1 MHRIVVPAQINATG
15 LPVFLEAIGPP
26 VVDHNILIDFSQLRR
41 VSPAGLVA
49 LVATVKLWQREG
61 RSVFFD
67 NLATCT
73 ITGYLQRMD
82 VLSACGIQLPKRFK
96 RHEAT
101 GRFVPVQRIDYPVD
115 AMGHAMALCVAPGGD
130 DLGHPLTP
138 LYDLVWY
145 VLTEIANN
153 VRQHS
158 GGIGYASAQVTQS
171 EGFVRLALA
180 DNGRGILRSFR
191 EAGFEWS
198 AQLDDAGAIRKALEP
213 FVSSKGSPTNEG
225 VGLTL
230 VSELARLTGAML
242 LIVSGRGMLTVD
254 AHGKI
259 STKAQGAGAV
269 FHGTLLALTL
279 PQNRMQDFAALLT
292 SAKLGVGLLRST
304 DLTDNFPS

>member
-1 MHRIVVPAQINATG
+1 M
-15 LPVFLEAIGPP
+15 
-26 VVDHNILIDFSQLRR
+26 
-41 VSPAGLVA
+41 
-49 LVATVKLWQREG
+49 
-61 RSVFFD
+61 
-67 NLATCT
+67 
-73 ITGYLQRMD
+73 
-82 VLSACGIQLPKRFK
+82 
-96 RHEAT
+96 
-101 GRFVPVQRIDYPVD
+101 
-115 AMGHAMALCVAPGGD
+115 
-130 DLGHPLTP
+130 
-138 LYDLVWY
+138 
-145 VLTEIANN
+145 
-153 VRQHS
+153 
-158 GGIGYASAQVTQS
+158 
-171 EGFVRLALA
+171 RLALA
-180 DNGRGILRSFR
+180 DNGRGILQSFR